1 MRLGLVVFGVL
12 LCGACGS
19 KPESSSSDDPDQSS
33 KASKSNLTRAQKAAR
48 DLDAQLIDPPPD
60 VVAALGAEVYPGARV
75 LKSMKAVRG
84 EGRVDYVF
92 FTSDSPQKVR
102 DFYEGKLAKAHRG
115 DAVMEKMN
123 AFVVK
128 GTNTNGDQ
136 VTVQAQGHGEQT
148 TFHFIVS
155 KKQ

>member
-1 MRLGLVVFGVL
+1 MRLGSLVFGVL
-12 LCGACGS
+12 LLGGCGS
-19 KPESSSSDDPDQSS
+19 KPESSSSDDPAPSS
-33 KASKSNLTRAQKAAR
+33 EPGKKLTKAQKAAR

-60 VVAALGAEVYPGARV
+60 VVAALGAEVYPGAKV

-92 FTSDSPQKVR
+92 FTSDAPQKVR

-136 VTVQAQGHGEQT
+136 VTVQAQGHGEKT
-148 TFHFIVS
+148 TFHFVVS
-155 KKQ
+155 RKQ